1 MSEVPAGMDLSG
13 VSRRPPRPTVTMTVT
28 RDGPEGLEVLLGLR
42 APTMRAFPQTWAFPG
57 GGVAR
62 GEAEAFAS
70 TDLPS
75 VGDEHDLARF
85 AGAREM
91 AEELGWWWDGQRLQV
106 IDAEFRAALLS
117 DRTAWARAMADGI
130 PAVDLR
136 GMRVISQRTTPP
148 FGPMQFDNT
157 FLHVHLGS
165 VDDTPE
171 LDLEPQTEFT
181 EMRWA
186 TPAAFLQDWRRHT
199 MRIAPPVVSLLQFL
213 QRRLS
218 SNGGDAAEAM
228 AFVAKQ
234 QPGRASI
241 LFAHGVQVVPVPTAT
256 LPPADHTNCYLIGPP
271 GGPIVIVDP
280 AITHRESMEHLA
292 DVVDRHGGEVQAYL
306 YTHGHGDHVGDEDL
320 LREAF
325 DVPIWGHEHG
335 GMRVDRTLNDGDV
348 IQLGEHRWNV
358 LHTPGHHPGHL
369 CLLSEAGLVAGDM
382 VAGIGT
388 ILIPPGQGNMNVYL
402 EQLERLASLEPHM
415 IFPSHGP
422 VVTKPTALLNHYV
435 SHRRARHARVL
446 DAVQAGQSAVA
457 DIAREAY
464 ADSPDAHPGL
474 AQDQT
479 LAHLMA
485 HAEEGSVVQGPDGWH
500 HAA

>member
-1 MSEVPAGMDLSG
+1 
-13 VSRRPPRPTVTMTVT
+13 MTVT

-62 GEAEAFAS
+62 GEAEAFAA

-75 VGDEHDLARF
+75 VDDEHNLARF

-186 TPAAFLQDWRRHT
+186 TPAAFLQDWRSHT

-213 QRRLS
+213 QHRLS

-335 GMRVDRTLNDGDV
+335 GMRVDRTLHDGDV
-348 IQLGEHRWNV
+348 IQLGDHRWNV

-369 CLLSEAGLVAGDM
+369 CLLSKAGLVAGDM

-422 VVTKPTALLNHYV
+422 VVTKPIALLNHYV

-479 LAHLMA
+479 LAHLLA
-485 HAEEGSVVQGPDGWH
+485 HAEEGSVVQGLDGWH
-500 HAA
+500 RAA

>member
-1 MSEVPAGMDLSG
+1 
-13 VSRRPPRPTVTMTVT
+13 
-28 RDGPEGLEVLLGLR
+28 
-42 APTMRAFPQTWAFPG
+42 
-57 GGVAR
+57 
-62 GEAEAFAS
+62 
-70 TDLPS
+70 
-75 VGDEHDLARF
+75 
-85 AGAREM
+85 M
-91 AEELGWWWDGQRLQV
+91 ANG
-106 IDAEFRAALLS
+106 
-117 DRTAWARAMADGI
+117 T

-186 TPAAFLQDWRRHT
+186 TPAAFLQDWRSHT

-213 QRRLS
+213 HRRLS
-218 SNGGDAAEAM
+218 SNGGDAVEAM

-241 LFAHGVQVVPVPTAT
+241 LFAHGVQVVPYRPRPCPPPITRTAT
-256 LPPADHTNCYLIGPP
+256 SLACPEGRLSSSILPSPTEKAWNIWPMWST
-271 GGPIVIVDP
+271 
-280 AITHRESMEHLA
+280 AT
-292 DVVDRHGGEVQAYL
+292 GEVQAYL

-348 IQLGEHRWNV
+348 IQLGDHRWNV

-402 EQLERLASLEPHM
+402 EQLERLTSLEPHM

-457 DIAREAY
+457 DITREAY

-479 LAHLMA
+479 LAHLLA
-485 HAEEGSVVQGPDGWH
+485 HAEEGSVAQGPDGWH
-500 HAA
+500 RTA

>member
-1 MSEVPAGMDLSG
+1 
-13 VSRRPPRPTVTMTVT
+13 
-28 RDGPEGLEVLLGLR
+28 
-42 APTMRAFPQTWAFPG
+42 
-57 GGVAR
+57 
-62 GEAEAFAS
+62 
-70 TDLPS
+70 
-75 VGDEHDLARF
+75 
-85 AGAREM
+85 
-91 AEELGWWWDGQRLQV
+91 
-106 IDAEFRAALLS
+106 
-117 DRTAWARAMADGI
+117 
-130 PAVDLR
+130 
-136 GMRVISQRTTPP
+136 
-148 FGPMQFDNT
+148 MQFDNT

-435 SHRRARHARVL
+435 SHRRARHSRVL

>member
-13 VSRRPPRPTVTMTVT
+13 VSRRPPRPTVTTTVT

-62 GEAEAFAS
+62 GEAEAFAA

-75 VGDEHDLARF
+75 VGDEHDVARF

-91 AEELGWWWDGQRLQV
+91 AEALGWWWDGQRLQV
-106 IDAEFRAALLS
+106 LDAAFRAALLS
-117 DRTAWARAMADGI
+117 DRTAWTRAMANGT

-186 TPAAFLQDWRRHT
+186 TPAAFLQDWRSHT

-213 QRRLS
+213 HRRLS

-292 DVVDRHGGEVQAYL
+292 DVVDRHGGDVQAYL

-325 DVPIWGHEHG
+325 DVPSWGHEHG
-335 GMRVDRTLNDGDV
+335 GMRVDRTLKDGDV
-348 IQLGEHRWNV
+348 IQLGDHRWNV

-402 EQLERLASLEPHM
+402 EQLERLASLKPHM

-474 AQDQT
+474 ARDQT
-479 LAHLMA
+479 LAHLLA
-485 HAEEGSVVQGPDGWH
+485 HADEGAVMQRPDGWH
-500 HAA
+500 RTA